1 MTIFSLCSK
10 FYTYFSILYV
20 FLSTSKSKNV
30 TTVKMPYEANFSKNL
45 SNLIIVIITIIIIII
60 IVIIIIIIIISVLQ
74 YIGLR

>member
-30 TTVKMPYEANFSKNL
+30 ATVKMPYEANFSKKL
-45 SNLIIVIITIIIIII
+45 SNLIIVIIIILLLLLLLLLL
-60 IVIIIIIIIISVLQ
+60 VYYST
-74 YIGLR
+74 

>member
-30 TTVKMPYEANFSKNL
+30 ATVKMPYEANFSKKL
-45 SNLIIVIITIIIIII
+45 SNLIIVIIIIFIIIII
-60 IVIIIIIIIISVLQ
+60 IVVIGVLQ